1 MDYTDIVCINEKM
14 EGYECRLLLRKEGN
28 NPLIV
33 IGLNPSTAD
42 ESTPDAT
49 MRKII
54 GFISTWNK
62 SDDVHYDSFIML
74 NLYPQ
79 RETSPRELNKKS
91 QAINEIIHNRNLEM
105 ISTVLGNYP
114 KADLLLCYGDSI
126 EIIHWMK
133 KCRDE
138 ILKLLAQYPEVSLY
152 CLGELTSQKN
162 PRHPCRLAYKTPLI
176 PFKNPFLKRSCSNS

>member
-1 MDYTDIVCINEKM
+1 MDYTEIECINENI
-14 EGYECRLLLRKEGN
+14 EGYECRLLLRKEGS

-49 MRKII
+49 MRKIM

-62 SDDVHYDSFIML
+62 SGIRDYDSFIML

-79 RETSPRELNKKS
+79 RETSPLELNKKS
-91 QAINEIIHNRNLEM
+91 PAINEIIHSRNMEM
-105 ISTVLGNYP
+105 ISTLLVNYP
-114 KADLLLCYGDSI
+114 KVDLLLCYGDSI
-126 EIIHWMK
+126 EIIPWMK

-138 ILKLLAQYPEVSLY
+138 ILKLLAQYPKVSLH
-152 CLGELTSQKN
+152 CLGGLTSKKN
-162 PRHPCRLAYKTPLI
+162 PRHPCRLAYKTKLNQ
-176 PFKNPFLKRSCSNS
+176 FQNPFSIVD

>member
-1 MDYTDIVCINEKM
+1 MDYTEIECINEKI
-14 EGYECRLLLRKEGN
+14 EGYECRLLLRKEGH

-49 MRKII
+49 MRKIM

-62 SDDVHYDSFIML
+62 SGIRDYDSFIML

-91 QAINEIIHNRNLEM
+91 PDINEIIHCRNVEM
-105 ISTVLGNYP
+105 ISSVLSNYP

-126 EIIHWMK
+126 EIIPWMK
-133 KCRDE
+133 KCRDAV
-138 ILKLLAQYPEVSLY
+138 LKLLTQYPEVSLH
-152 CLGELTSQKN
+152 CLGCLTSKKN
-162 PRHPCRLAYKTPLI
+162 PRHPCRLAYKTELM
-176 PFKNPFLKRSCSNS
+176 PFLNSFSILD